1 MNIIIIRKE
10 FTDISTIGRMLLD
23 GEPYWFTLEDAVR
36 DEKISGKTAIPY
48 GKYEVIINK
57 SVRFKKDMPLL
68 LNVPGFSGIRIH
80 SGNTSADTEGCIL
93 IGTTKGKDSISGSRQ
108 AFAVFMRLL
117 QAGLKTGKVLLTIV
131 KGVSE
136 NETGNHCL

>member
-10 FTDISTIGRMLLD
+10 FTAISTIGEMLLD
-23 GEPYWFTLEDAVR
+23 GQHFYVTLEDAVR
-36 DEKISGKTAIPY
+36 DEKISGMTAIPY
-48 GKYEVIINK
+48 GTYEVIINK
-57 SVRFKKDMPLL
+57 SMRFKKDMPLL

-131 KGVSE
+131 KGVNE